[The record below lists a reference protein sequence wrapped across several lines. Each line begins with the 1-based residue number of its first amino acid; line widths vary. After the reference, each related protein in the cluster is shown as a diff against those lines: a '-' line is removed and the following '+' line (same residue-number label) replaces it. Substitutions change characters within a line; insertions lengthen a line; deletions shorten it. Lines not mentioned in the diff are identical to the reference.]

1 MSETTKQAGA
11 PGRRRLSAGQ
21 VRAIFGAMRTF
32 RDDDLAR
39 IPDDAAFTCDRCG
52 RRRSAA
58 GALAYGALRLCNGCA
73 TDYELLRTAG
83 IEPDLLAA
91 QGATP
96 DPETNAT
103 A

>member
-1 MSETTKQAGA
+1 MSESTQQAGK
-11 PGRRRLSAGQ
+11 PVRRPLSDGQ

-39 IPDDAAFTCDRCG
+39 IPEDATFICDRCG
-52 RRRSAA
+52 RRRSLA
-58 GALAYGALRLCNGCA
+58 GALTYGALRLCNGCA

-91 QGATP
+91 QGEP
-96 DPETNAT
+96 IDPQTRAG
-103 A
+103 